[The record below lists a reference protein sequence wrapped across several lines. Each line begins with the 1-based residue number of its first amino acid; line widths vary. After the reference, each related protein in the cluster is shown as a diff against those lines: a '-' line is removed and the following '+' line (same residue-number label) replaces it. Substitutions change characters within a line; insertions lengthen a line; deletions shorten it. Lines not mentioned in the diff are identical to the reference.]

1 MSKNNLPTYLTAI
14 FIALA
19 GLGFL
24 IATISYFVYLPVPT
38 PLQPLQYRIIT
49 KLAIEKTPL
58 FISTEKETAVFQEP
72 DLESEQITVI
82 SPEVYYRVIDQT
94 ENWYKIRVNEEQG
107 WIQKESIKE

>member
-1 MSKNNLPTYLTAI
+1 MSKNNLPAYLTAI

-49 KLAIEKTPL
+49 NLAIEKTPL
-58 FISTEKETAVFQEP
+58 FVSVEEKTTIFQEP
-72 DLESEQITVI
+72 DLGSEQMTII
-82 SPEVYYRVIDQT
+82 SSEVYYRVIDQT
-94 ENWYKIRVNEEQG
+94 EGWYKIKVDEEQG
-107 WIQKESIKE
+107 WIQKELIKE